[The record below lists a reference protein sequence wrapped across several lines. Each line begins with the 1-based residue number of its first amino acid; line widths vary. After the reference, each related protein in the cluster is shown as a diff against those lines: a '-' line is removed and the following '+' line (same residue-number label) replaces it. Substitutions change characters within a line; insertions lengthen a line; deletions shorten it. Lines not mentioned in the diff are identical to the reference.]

1 MGGSFIGTMPCQGDE
16 LFEIQAPAN
25 EVFHVTAAGQ
35 RSNGD
40 FIPPF
45 RIHYSA
51 TGRVLAV
58 PVDGSGP
65 TATAWIAR
73 EGRGL

>member
-16 LFEIQAPAN
+16 LFEIQAPAK
-25 EVFHVTAAGQ
+25 EVFHVIAAGQ
-35 RSNGD
+35 RSKGD